1 MISISKI
8 KYFRSLKYKKYRE
21 LSNEFLIEGTRI
33 ISSALE
39 ANTFLKTVLITD
51 TFKDSPSSQNILKD
65 LDNVGISIKV
75 VNNKTMKSIATTE
88 HPPGIAGVCS
98 LPETQNNFINTK
110 QPFIFLDT
118 ISNPGNIGT
127 ILRSASW
134 FGIRNVALSPNCV
147 EPFNPKSIRAGMG
160 AHFHLNFQENTLL
173 KTFVKENY
181 WIIGSSPS
189 GSSYLKWENPLK
201 KKNWVLVLGNEANGI
216 SEENQALLNEIISIP
231 KYGTGESLN
240 VATSA
245 GILLSHLTRFGIN

>member
-65 LDNVGISIKV
+65 LDKVGISIKV

-88 HPPGIAGVCS
+88 HPSGIAGVCS
-98 LPETQNNFINTK
+98 LPKTQNNFISTR
-110 QPFIFLDT
+110 QPFVFLDT
-118 ISNPGNIGT
+118 ISDPGNMGT

-134 FGIRNVALSPNCV
+134 FGIRNIALSQNCV
-147 EPFNPKSIRAGMG
+147 DPFNPKSIRAGMG
-160 AHFHLNFQENTLL
+160 AHFYLNFQENASL
-173 KTFVKENY
+173 KTFVQENY

-189 GSSYLKWENPLK
+189 GSSYLKLEAPLK
-201 KKNWVLVLGNEANGI
+201 KKEWVLVLGNEAGGI
-216 SEENQALLNEIISIP
+216 SEENLALLSDTISIP
-231 KYGTGESLN
+231 KFGIGESLN

-245 GILLSHLTRFGIN
+245 GILLSHLTRPNIN